1 MKELIEIQST
11 AEYSLTLSGRL
22 AQKAVTT
29 FCLRNQRR
37 EGCSAQL
44 MASPLQQ
51 LSFLFQG
58 LPPRTQPSL
67 PPLEFAQTLCLL
79 VGV

>member
-11 AEYSLTLSGRL
+11 TEYSLTFSRRL

-29 FCLRNQRR
+29 FCLRNQR

-44 MASPLQQ
+44 MAFPLQQ
-51 LSFLFQG
+51 LSLFQG
-58 LPPRTQPSL
+58 LLPTAQPSL
-67 PPLEFAQTLCLL
+67 PSLEFAQTLCLL